1 MLRRWLY
8 GIRRCFNDL
17 PARAA
22 RSRRLIAKTKPWT
35 RGRIGG
41 IEKRIS
47 RALICA
53 DGVMTTGEL
62 ARLIYADPKYD
73 QNFRWREEGEPVPK
87 LKSWMYQRVRI
98 AAPTFAD
105 YVGRGSGRGRPM
117 LWRPKPNR
125 YWARAFR
132 FSRTRRVQ
140 SPCVFA
146 GSLRQQQTAVI
157 CGFDARG

>member
-1 MLRRWLY
+1 MTAEERMLRRWLY
-8 GIRRCFNDL
+8 GIRRHFNDL

-62 ARLIYADPKYD
+62 ARLIYADPNYD
-73 QNFRWREEGEPVPK
+73 QNHRWREEGESPPK

-105 YVGRGSGRGRPM
+105 YVGRGSGRGHPM

-125 YWARAFR
+125 YWSEVRQAKVVAGGQL
-132 FSRTRRVQ
+132 RRK
-140 SPCVFA
+140 
-146 GSLRQQQTAVI
+146 R
-157 CGFDARG
+157 R